1 MSRPPDPGLE
11 DRILNAAYK
20 LWKKDGSRALT
31 LRAVARAANT
41 NTPAVYRRF
50 RDRQDIV
57 RALIRRTQ
65 QEFGSILQPCLSVE
79 EAVAAYLRYAL
90 SHPHEYELF
99 YQYLHELSGSIPPGR
114 APSLKELRPNFALM
128 ETKLS
133 EQLGGAP
140 KDHRRLGLALWALA
154 HGTITLLLS
163 KAVPPG
169 QEAALRSGFTAA
181 VRAMLQDTFRSSLR
195 KSKQIR
201 RRAASSQ
208 SSGLSEN

>member
-1 MSRPPDPGLE
+1 MPRPPDPDLE
-11 DRILNAAYK
+11 SRILNAAYK

-31 LRAVARAANT
+31 MRAVARAAGT

-50 RDRQDIV
+50 RNRQDIV

-65 QEFGSILQPCLSVE
+65 HEFGSVLQPRRSVE

-99 YQYLHELSGSIPPGR
+99 YQYLHELSGPAQKGH
-114 APSLKELRPNFALM
+114 APSLKKLRPNFSMM
-128 ETKLS
+128 EEKLS

-140 KDHRRLGLALWALA
+140 EDHRRLGLALWALA

-163 KAVPPG
+163 KAVPTG

-181 VRAMLQDTFRSSLR
+181 VRAMLQGISRSSVR
-195 KSKQIR
+195 SSKSIKRSTSKIR
-201 RRAASSQ
+201 ERQTS
-208 SSGLSEN
+208 

>member
-1 MSRPPDPGLE
+1 MPVEARMPRPPDPDLE
-11 DRILNAAYK
+11 DRILNAAHK

-50 RDRQDIV
+50 RNRRDIV

-65 QEFGSILQPCLSVE
+65 QEFGSILEPCPSVE

-90 SHPHEYELF
+90 SHPHEYDLF
-99 YQYLHELSGSIPPGR
+99 YQYLHELSGPARTGR
-114 APSLKELRPNFALM
+114 APSPKDLRPNFAMM
-128 ETKLS
+128 ERKLS

-140 KDHRRLGLALWALA
+140 EDNRRLGLALWALA

-163 KAVPPG
+163 KAVPSG

-195 KSKQIR
+195 KSK
-201 RRAASSQ
+201 
-208 SSGLSEN
+208 